1 MEQTDWLIERF
12 EASRTHLR
20 AVAYRMLG
28 SYNEADD
35 AVQETWLRLDRADSS
50 GVENLDGWLTTI
62 VARVCLDRLRSRR
75 SRREEPLGAQLPE
88 LLDGPIDDLDPAH
101 QALMADSIGPA
112 LLVVLDLLGPAE
124 RVAFVLHDIFAVPF
138 DEISQIVG
146 RSPDASRQLASRARR
161 RVQGTTAV
169 RDPDLARQREVV
181 DAFLAASRTGDFDA
195 LLAMLDPG
203 VFLRADDT
211 AVRMGATREVH
222 GAVAVASTFSG
233 RAQAAQPALV
243 NGAAGFVWAPG
254 GQPQVV
260 FDVTISNGRIV
271 AIDQVADRER
281 ITQIE
286 VVFLDN

>member
-146 RSPDASRQLASRARR
+146 RSPDSEKSSTPSSPLPAPATSTRCWRCSIRACSSAPTTPPCGWARR
-161 RVQGTTAV
+161 GRSTVRWPWPARSRDELELRNPPSSMAPPASSGHRAV
-169 RDPDLARQREVV
+169 SPRSCSTSR
-181 DAFLAASRTGDFDA
+181 SRT
-195 LLAMLDPG
+195 
-203 VFLRADDT
+203 
-211 AVRMGATREVH
+211 
-222 GAVAVASTFSG
+222 
-233 RAQAAQPALV
+233 
-243 NGAAGFVWAPG
+243 
-254 GQPQVV
+254 
-260 FDVTISNGRIV
+260 
-271 AIDQVADRER
+271 
-281 ITQIE
+281 
-286 VVFLDN
+286 